1 MNTNEEEV
9 KVLNEQ
15 LLATTLFIGALL
27 VSLSLTFD
35 TRQKIKGEKRLY
47 NNKSAKYIAIIN
59 RIVIV
64 FIVLF
69 YIQIDNENIQIAKEK
84 HKNLR
89 LLNLQKL
96 IEFIT
101 LCTALLALYISVN
114 STTDN
119 NIATIENPNV

>member
-15 LLATTLFIGALL
+15 LLATTLFIGALF

-35 TRQKIKGEKRLY
+35 TRQKIKGEKRIY
-47 NNKSAKYIAIIN
+47 NNKSARYIAIIN
-59 RIVIV
+59 RTVIV

-69 YIQIDNENIQIAKEK
+69 YIQIDNENIEIAKEK

-96 IEFIT
+96 IELIT

-119 NIATIENPNV
+119 NTATIENPNV

>member
-47 NNKSAKYIAIIN
+47 NNKSARYIAIIN
-59 RIVIV
+59 RTVIV

-69 YIQIDNENIQIAKEK
+69 YIQIDNENIEIAKEK

-119 NIATIENPNV
+119 NITTIENPNV

>member
-15 LLATTLFIGALL
+15 LLATTLFIGALF

>member
-15 LLATTLFIGALL
+15 LLATTLFIGALF

-47 NNKSAKYIAIIN
+47 NNKSARYIAIIN
-59 RIVIV
+59 RTFIV

-69 YIQIDNENIQIAKEK
+69 YIQIDNENIEIAKEK

-119 NIATIENPNV
+119 NITTIENPNV

>member
-1 MNTNEEEV
+1 MNTNQEEV

-15 LLATTLFIGALL
+15 LLATTLFIGALF

-47 NNKSAKYIAIIN
+47 NNKNAKYIAIIN